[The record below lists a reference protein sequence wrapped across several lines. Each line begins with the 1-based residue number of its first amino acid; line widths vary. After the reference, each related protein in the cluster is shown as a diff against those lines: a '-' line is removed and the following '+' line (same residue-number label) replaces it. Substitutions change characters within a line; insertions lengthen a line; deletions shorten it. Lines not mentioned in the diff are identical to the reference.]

1 MPPEDLI
8 SMQDNQ
14 SRPPSPASSTP
25 PGPWKAAVSFARNI
39 WRQLMSMRTALV
51 LLFLLALGSLPGAL
65 LPQWAL
71 NKSKTATYILAH
83 PTWGP
88 LLDRFG
94 FFAVFGSPWYAAI
107 YLLLFTSLVGCLLPR
122 SWDLLQAVRTP
133 PVATPR
139 NLSRMPHHD
148 AQVIAGDP
156 ALIASRI
163 FAALK
168 ARGWRTVQRTAPDA
182 SLSISAE
189 RGYLREVGNL
199 VFHLS
204 LLGLLVAVA
213 VGKLVGYEGSII
225 VDTGAGFCSVGP
237 VSYDNF
243 RPGTLVDGTS
253 MTPFCI
259 DVDSFRSAY
268 TPAGQAA
275 LFAASVRYQTG
286 PDLGS
291 SRWTSRVLEV
301 NDPLRVDGQRLY
313 LLGHGFTPHFKV
325 TYPSGA
331 VRDYTQPFAPMDSS
345 MLSQGAVKIT
355 DPPDWTGT
363 DLLTHQ
369 LAIVGLFAPTQQ
381 ITAGVMTSSF
391 PAARDPGVAVQ
402 IYRGDLGLETGR
414 PQSVFAIDS
423 SQVDNK
429 LLVKQQQAN
438 LLPGQ
443 SITLTDGTRI
453 TFTGYNEWVSL
464 QTSYDPAQFAALIS
478 AVLLL
483 LGLTTSLVVK
493 RRRVW
498 YRLQSAAE
506 PQADKSASSVATSV
520 EIGGLARTDAAGYGA
535 EFLELVRLP
544 SSPPGGRRGL
554 RQFRRISRP

>member
-1 MPPEDLI
+1 MAPSDLI
-8 SMQDNQ
+8 SLQDNN
-14 SRPPSPASSTP
+14 SRPPPMSPPAP
-25 PGPWKAAVSFARNI
+25 PGPPGPLKAALALARNT

-51 LLFLLALGSLPGAL
+51 LLFLLALASLPGAL

-71 NKSKTATYILAH
+71 NRGKTAGYILEH

-88 LLDRFG
+88 LLDRLG
-94 FFAVFGSPWYAAI
+94 FFAVFSSPWYAAI

-122 SWDLLQAVRTP
+122 SWELSRQLRTP

-139 NLSRMPHHD
+139 NLSRMPLHST
-148 AQVIAGDP
+148 AVVAGEP
-156 ALIASRI
+156 ALIAHRI
-163 FAALK
+163 TAALSS
-168 ARGWRTVQRTAPDA
+168 RGWRTLQRSEPGAG
-182 SLSISAE
+182 LSISAE

-225 VDTGAGFCSVGP
+225 LDTGTGFCSAGP

-243 RPGTLVDGTS
+243 RPGILVDGTG

-259 DVDSFRSAY
+259 DVDSFHSAY
-268 TPAGQAA
+268 TPRGQAA
-275 LFAASVRYQTG
+275 QFAAAIRYQSSN
-286 PDLGS
+286 DLGTN
-291 SRWTSRVLEV
+291 RWSSRVLEV
-301 NDPLRVDGQRLY
+301 NDPLRIGGQRLY
-313 LLGHGFTPHFKV
+313 LLGHGFTPHFQV

-331 VRDYTQPFAPMDSS
+331 VRQYTQPFAPMDSS

-355 DPPDWTGT
+355 DPPDWTGVN
-363 DLLTHQ
+363 LLTHQ

-381 ITAGVMTSSF
+381 TTAGVMTSAF
-391 PAARDPGVAVQ
+391 PAAHNPGVAVQ

-414 PQSVFAIDS
+414 AQSVFAIDS
-423 SQVDNK
+423 AQVANK
-429 LLVKQQQAN
+429 LLVKEKQAN
-438 LLPGQ
+438 LLPGE
-443 SITLTDGTRI
+443 SMVLNDGTKV

-483 LGLTTSLVVK
+483 VGLTVSLVVK

-498 YRLQSAAE
+498 YRLQPSTE
-506 PQADKSASSVATSV
+506 PHTAVATLV
-520 EIGGLARTDAAGYGA
+520 DIGGLARTDAAGYGA
-535 EFLELVRLP
+535 EFLELTQLP
-544 SSPPGGRRGL
+544 SSQPRTRSRLRRYL
-554 RQFRRISRP
+554 HRSRS